1 MVLILWIPR
10 QRVQSIWLPLSNTNR
25 QCTLPSSCSN
35 GPLSELH
42 WRHKPR
48 LSGLIPNDQHTIN
61 PPESIVSLGKQRYG
75 WRQRETKGNVP
86 SEPAHF
92 LMDLLLLVMLLLLQ
106 RLSNYCYGRYGSRGL
121 SVPWVS
127 SFAIWSPL
135 QTGSLSGNEA
145 ELRLKCSEGCVKSQL
160 ALGV

>member
-10 QRVQSIWLPLSNTNR
+10 QRVQSVVLSLSNTNR

-48 LSGLIPNDQHTIN
+48 LSGLTPNDQHTIN
-61 PPESIVSLGKQRYG
+61 PPESIVSLGKQHTVG
-75 WRQRETKGNVP
+75 DRERPKETFP
-86 SEPAHF
+86 PEPAHF
-92 LMDLLLLVMLLLLQ
+92 LMELLLLVMLLLLQ

-135 QTGSLSGNEA
+135 QTRSLSGNEA
-145 ELRLKCSEGCVKSQL
+145 ELRLKCSAGCVTSQL
-160 ALGV
+160 ALRV